1 MDVSQKILEMVR
13 VLGEMVADAQADLE
27 VEVFYNSDIKLV
39 IGFICLQLTLNLQL
53 TTFSDSTRS
62 RDLFKIGMFALLKH
76 LLHLLPGKSRRRRRG
91 EMCRMW

>member
-13 VLGEMVADAQADLE
+13 ELGEMVADAQADLE

-53 TTFSDSTRS
+53 TTFSDPTR
-62 RDLFKIGMFALLKH
+62 RD
-76 LLHLLPGKSRRRRRG
+76 
-91 EMCRMW
+91 

>member
-13 VLGEMVADAQADLE
+13 ELGEMVADTQADLE

-53 TTFSDSTRS
+53 TTFSDSTR
-62 RDLFKIGMFALLKH
+62 RD
-76 LLHLLPGKSRRRRRG
+76 
-91 EMCRMW
+91 